1 MHRLPQLLQRLAELR
16 QMRDEYRARGNRQ
29 IMASYIETLIAD
41 ADAAIARIEN
51 GGPEPRD

>member
-41 ADAAIARIEN
+41 ADAEIARIEN